1 MANISISPRLREFG
15 LRYGVP
21 RSVILDFCLI
31 AGLFALLNFW
41 LAPDFLGFPSLNP
54 SPYLLIPVIIGTRY
68 GFQSGLYSG
77 VIVSGMLYGGMR
89 LNHLLLDS
97 HDFREIYRLCA
108 PPVVGAISG
117 EMLTYYRR
125 AHSREMQEARS
136 LRRMIALMRSEIR
149 MLRHDA
155 DENIRSG
162 LTAQVLRVN
171 LEEDL
176 RALMQVRYSELPAAL
191 LSILR
196 NHAQVR
202 EAAIYSVDAKGGA
215 LTRVRLLG
223 SNRSLPEH
231 LALADFPMLAQAV
244 DVGRITS
251 LAVSAKVETV
261 ISRPHLIAAP
271 LRGDDEKTS
280 HLLVVADVPLIAFN
294 ARTVRLIAL
303 ICKWSEECFE
313 AARDSGGSFRI
324 VAGGLN
330 RRVYTAGP
338 FRAFAEACL
347 RLGLRQNVAWRL
359 CEVTYVA
366 PDRERRDRFE
376 ETVMRALGGDDVA
389 YADGEETA
397 RIVVLLPWANT
408 NATMRF
414 ERRLRERLE
423 RDMPGEAVVI
433 RMNMSPGARDL
444 DKLLGPAGKKPKS

>member
-1 MANISISPRLREFG
+1 MKTGISSRLREFG

-21 RSVILDFCLI
+21 RSVILDFCLL
-31 AGLFALLNFW
+31 AGLFAVLNFW
-41 LAPDFLGFPSLNP
+41 LAPDYLGFPRLNP

-89 LNHLLLDS
+89 LNHLVLDS
-97 HDFREIYRLCA
+97 HNFREIYRLCA

-125 AHSREMQEARS
+125 AHSRELQEARS
-136 LRRMIALMRSEIR
+136 LRRMITLMRSEIR

-176 RALMQVRYSELPAAL
+176 RALMQVRYSELPTAL
-191 LSILR
+191 LAILR

-202 EAAIYSVDAKGGA
+202 EAAIYSVDAKGGG

-223 SNRSLPEH
+223 SNRSLPER

-251 LAVSAKVETV
+251 LVVSAKVETV

-294 ARTVRLIAL
+294 ARTVRLVAL
-303 ICKWSEECFE
+303 ICKWAEECFQ
-313 AARDSGGSFRI
+313 AASDSGETFRI

-330 RRVYTAGP
+330 RRIYTAGP
-338 FRAFAEACL
+338 FRAFVEACL

-359 CEVTYVA
+359 CEVTYA
-366 PDRERRDRFE
+366 PADSAMRDKFE
-376 ETVMRALGGDDVA
+376 ETVMRSLGADDVA
-389 YADGEETA
+389 YADGEATA
-397 RIVVLLPWANT
+397 RILVLLPWSNT

-414 ERRLRERLE
+414 ERRLRGKLD
-423 RDMPGEAVVI
+423 RDMPGEQVFVRMI
-433 RMNMSPGARDL
+433 RSPGANEL
-444 DKLLGPAGKKPKS
+444 DKLLGPAVGKKRA